1 MDEEFLENDDDYLLG
16 ENPPKINERCKYW
29 PACKNGDKC
38 EYHHPVTTCKYVD
51 INVLELQMF

>member
-1 MDEEFLENDDDYLLG
+1 MDEEFLENDDYLL
-16 ENPPKINERCKYW
+16 EDNPPKINERCKYW

-51 INVLELQMF
+51 INVLEL